1 MELNKCPNCSGK
13 LELSDNRNRLVCK
26 YCGSEF
32 TLDDTTRKEVGDSP
46 VSKDWFVYEWDYKK
60 LLDNP
65 NTAPTVSAF
74 VRTLNDYDSSEKIV
88 QYMRDY
94 LLNFNEISAPGIRE
108 ENMRDIVNRISGNLQ
123 TSEKII
129 LYNDDGIFVH
139 GKTGKVITDKRVLFI
154 EKKTVREIMHVNIPY
169 LLFGYSMGLPQINIG
184 EKYSNSIGIFNSHFD
199 LQGVATALI
208 CTLSFEQK
216 PDRPKIRLMDSLK

>member
-1 MELNKCPNCSGK
+1 M
-13 LELSDNRNRLVCK
+13 
-26 YCGSEF
+26 
-32 TLDDTTRKEVGDSP
+32 
-46 VSKDWFVYEWDYKK
+46 
-60 LLDNP
+60 
-65 NTAPTVSAF
+65 
-74 VRTLNDYDSSEKIV
+74 
-88 QYMRDY
+88 
-94 LLNFNEISAPGIRE
+94 
-108 ENMRDIVNRISGNLQ
+108 
-123 TSEKII
+123 
-129 LYNDDGIFVH
+129 
-139 GKTGKVITDKRVLFI
+139 ITDKRVLFI

>member
-1 MELNKCPNCSGK
+1 
-13 LELSDNRNRLVCK
+13 
-26 YCGSEF
+26 
-32 TLDDTTRKEVGDSP
+32 
-46 VSKDWFVYEWDYKK
+46 
-60 LLDNP
+60 
-65 NTAPTVSAF
+65 
-74 VRTLNDYDSSEKIV
+74 
-88 QYMRDY
+88 MRDY